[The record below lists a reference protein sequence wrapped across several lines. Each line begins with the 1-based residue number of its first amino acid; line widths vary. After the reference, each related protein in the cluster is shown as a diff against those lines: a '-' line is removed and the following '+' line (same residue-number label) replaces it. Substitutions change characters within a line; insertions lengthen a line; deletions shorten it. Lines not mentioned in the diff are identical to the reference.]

1 MLYNRNHIQDT
12 EKLANESFKK
22 LLRVKEKQEG
32 QIWANII
39 SEFQKMKY
47 TDLKALLMMMT
58 EFYSYPGHD
67 CRMLQGNFLRSQR
80 RKH

>member
-32 QIWANII
+32 
-39 SEFQKMKY
+39 
-47 TDLKALLMMMT
+47 
-58 EFYSYPGHD
+58 
-67 CRMLQGNFLRSQR
+67 
-80 RKH
+80 